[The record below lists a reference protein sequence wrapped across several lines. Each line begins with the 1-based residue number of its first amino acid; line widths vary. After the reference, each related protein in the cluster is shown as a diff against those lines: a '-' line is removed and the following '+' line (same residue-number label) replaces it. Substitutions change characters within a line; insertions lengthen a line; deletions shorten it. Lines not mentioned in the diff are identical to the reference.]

1 MINNELLNQSCDDP
15 EVWQRIL
22 SKHEITQKEFDKRLE
37 NYFGPIRPQM
47 LRMAGQDLCAQ
58 HEDCRTMS
66 WQYDPNA
73 VTNAQI
79 DLKLDDLRADN
90 QYSLALFRGL
100 AYWSKAVSYEFTLG
114 KDELGKKSVVFVAYN
129 ELDKAIY
136 HGNISS
142 LMP

>member
-22 SKHEITQKEFDKRLE
+22 SKHEITQEEFDKRLE
-37 NYFGPIRPQM
+37 NYFGPVKPRMI
-47 LRMAGQDLCAQ
+47 RMAGHDLCAYD
-58 HEDCRTMS
+58 EDCRTMS
-66 WQYDPNA
+66 WQYDSIA
-73 VTNAQI
+73 VTNEQI
-79 DLKLDDLRADN
+79 DLKLHELRADN

-100 AYWSKAVSYEFTLG
+100 AYWSNAVTYEFTLG
-114 KDELGKKSVVFVAYN
+114 KDDLGEKSVIFVAYDD
-129 ELDKAIY
+129 LDNAIY